1 MADPSNNYGFFG
13 PNYDYIKHIRSPSE
27 LQVKVS
33 GNMWEFGNDIAAIGD
48 YIAVLIAGP
57 SAANI
62 YPERPLGMSY
72 MQPTNA
78 KCTDINADVSG
89 TMVQRSI
96 FVNNIPL
103 GNIPLLS
110 AAADGQDFTMFRG
123 LIPGVA
129 QNLEI
134 LNPASF
140 TRGLLSGGAPPCMN
154 VTLPTIDASGIVKT
168 NTGYVTIEDL
178 SDMDPCAVAQVSDQ
192 WRNFD
197 KRNYFNGKVPCA
209 DGEGLGSGSAKSF
222 LYGQCSCSAATEAGS
237 TLVPPPGMT
246 SGYEGFTNINNNHP
260 LDDLLNEKNFT
271 ELWLIII
278 SIIGLY
284 ILLKV
289 CSKQKFG
296 SF

>member
-1 MADPSNNYGFFG
+1 MTDPSNNYGFFG

-27 LQVKVS
+27 LQLAVS

-48 YIAVLIAGP
+48 YIAILIAGP
-57 SAANI
+57 SRANI

-110 AAADGQDFTMFRG
+110 AAADGQDFTSFRG
-123 LIPGVA
+123 LIPGIA
-129 QNLEI
+129 QNLEV
-134 LNPASF
+134 LNPVSF
-140 TRGLLSGGAPPCMN
+140 ARGLLAGGAPPCMN

-178 SDMDPCAVAQVSDQ
+178 AVMDPCAVAQVSNQ
-192 WRNFD
+192 WKDFD
-197 KRNYFNGKVPCA
+197 KRTYFNNKVPCA
-209 DGEGLGSGSAKSF
+209 DGEGLGSGDLKSF
-222 LYGQCSCSAATEAGS
+222 EYGQCSCATKNDG
-237 TLVPPPGMT
+237 LVPPPGMT
-246 SGYEGFTNINNNHP
+246 SGYEGFTNINSNHP

-271 ELWLIII
+271 ELWIIII

-289 CSKQKFG
+289 CSKQKL

>member
-1 MADPSNNYGFFG
+1 MTDPSNNYGFFG
-13 PNYDYIKHIRSPSE
+13 PNYDYIKHIRSPSQMQ
-27 LQVKVS
+27 LAVS

-57 SAANI
+57 SRANI

-89 TMVQRSI
+89 SMVQRSI

-103 GNIPLLS
+103 GNIPLLTS
-110 AAADGQDFTMFRG
+110 AADGQDFTSFRG
-123 LIPGVA
+123 LIPGIA
-129 QNLEI
+129 QNLEV
-134 LNPASF
+134 LNPYTFAK
-140 TRGLLSGGAPPCMN
+140 GLLGGGAPPCMK

-178 SDMDPCAVAQVSDQ
+178 TDMDPCAVAQVSNQ
-192 WRNFD
+192 WKNFD
-197 KRNYFNGKVPCA
+197 KRTYFNGNVPCA
-209 DGEGLGSGSAKSF
+209 VGGGLGDGSLKSF
-222 LYGQCSCSAATEAGS
+222 TEGQCYCASKDSG
-237 TLVPPPGMT
+237 LVPPPGMT
-246 SGYEGFTNINNNHP
+246 SGYEGFTNINKQHP

-271 ELWLIII
+271 ELWIIII

-289 CSKQKFG
+289 CSKQNKF
-296 SF
+296 F